1 MRFRPARTI
10 NSVNAPSTVLAL
22 RLPQIPCVHDDQCN
36 VRNAAAPD
44 NMTYTSPILSQANTA
59 GVEDIH
65 EAIAA
70 GFHLQ
75 LAGQEEGKVI
85 NNLRM
90 PIDEPIFPTH

>member
-10 NSVNAPSTVLAL
+10 NSVNVLLTAL
-22 RLPQIPCVHDDQCN
+22 ARRLPQILCVHDDHCN
-36 VRNAAAPD
+36 MRNAAAPND
-44 NMTYTSPILSQANTA
+44 MTYTSPILSQANIA

-90 PIDEPIFPTH
+90 PIDEPIVPTH

>member
-1 MRFRPARTI
+1 M
-10 NSVNAPSTVLAL
+10 
-22 RLPQIPCVHDDQCN
+22 
-36 VRNAAAPD
+36 RNAAAPD
-44 NMTYTSPILSQANTA
+44 DMTYTSPILSQANIA
-59 GVEDIH
+59 GVEGIH

-85 NNLRM
+85 DDLRM

>member
-1 MRFRPARTI
+1 
-10 NSVNAPSTVLAL
+10 VNAPSTVLAR
-22 RLPQIPCVHDDQCN
+22 RLPQILCVHDDHCN

-44 NMTYTSPILSQANTA
+44 NMTYTSPILSQANIA

-75 LAGQEEGKVI
+75 LAGQE
-85 NNLRM
+85 
-90 PIDEPIFPTH
+90 